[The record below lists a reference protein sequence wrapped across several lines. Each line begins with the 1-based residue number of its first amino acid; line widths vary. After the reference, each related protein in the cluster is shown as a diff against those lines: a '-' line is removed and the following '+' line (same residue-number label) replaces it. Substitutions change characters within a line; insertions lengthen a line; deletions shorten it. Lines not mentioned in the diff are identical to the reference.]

1 MPRLTAHDRRTHS
14 AERRRQILRAAARV
28 FADRGYATATI
39 ENVARAA
46 HVAEG
51 TIYNY
56 FRSKEDLLIHIPRHI
71 AGPVLEQLAALPEVD
86 TAEAAERALIAMGEA
101 MVERVSGNVR
111 FVKVF
116 LSALP
121 HLSQR
126 AREEYMRL
134 MPMAT
139 AGMLEAHLRKGMA
152 RGVYRRDLD
161 PAVAGRAFP
170 AMIFMVTL
178 SQRVLLGRRMTPSM
192 YRTFVREAV
201 RQFLHGALNHRVPV

>member
-1 MPRLTAHDRRTHS
+1 MPRLAPHDRRTHS

-39 ENVARAA
+39 EDVARAA

-56 FRSKEDLLIHIPRHI
+56 FRSKEDLLIHIPRYI
-71 AGPVLEQLAALPEVD
+71 AGPVLEQLAALPDVE
-86 TAEAAERALIAMGEA
+86 TPKAAERALIAMGEA
-101 MVERVSGNVR
+101 MVVRVSANVR
-111 FVKVF
+111 FLKVF

-121 HLSQR
+121 HLSQP

-139 AGMLEAHLRKGMA
+139 AEMLEAHLRRGMA
-152 RGVYRRDLD
+152 RGVYRRDLN
-161 PAVAGRAFP
+161 PTVAARALP
-170 AMIFMVTL
+170 AMFFMITL
-178 SQRVLLGRRMTPSM
+178 SQQVILGRRMAPSM
-192 YRTFVREAV
+192 YQPFVREAV
-201 RQFLHGALNHRVPV
+201 KQFLRGALNDRVPV